1 MNEPPTKSGLNEE
14 DEPPLLEDL
23 GIEFDKIKD
32 KFISII
38 TQRNIKEHAGYDDMA
53 GPIFIFLVFGMLLM
67 LVSTFFMF

>member
-38 TQRNIKEHAGYDDMA
+38 T
-53 GPIFIFLVFGMLLM
+53 
-67 LVSTFFMF
+67 